1 MTTLK
6 IPQLS
11 ERWIPK
17 RISGENVLSEELPPL
32 LSNPGFF
39 VDL

>member
-17 RISGENVLSEELPPL
+17 RILGEDVLCEELPPL
-32 LSNPGFF
+32 L
-39 VDL
+39 